1 MNRFFL
7 IMTRVLMVFFAILSL
22 SNSSSIGKVIFL
34 ALALSVGLGGE
45 FLYKKYRTKDEE
57 KEDTAIEL
65 ESKKK
70 ILQGIDNVTNLKSN
84 LEVQAANKLQS
95 LLSKANTISS
105 ADKIRELDM
114 LKREGVI
121 TEEEFSNAKKNLLGV

>member
-1 MNRFFL
+1 MLMNRFFL
-7 IMTRVLMVFFAILSL
+7 ILTRIGMVFFAILSL
-22 SNSSSIGKVIFL
+22 MNSSSVGRFIFL
-34 ALALSVGLGGE
+34 VIALTVGFGGE

-65 ESKKK
+65 ESMKK
-70 ILQGIDNVTNLKSN
+70 ILKGVDNIANLKTNLESH
-84 LEVQAANKLQS
+84 AANKLQS
-95 LLSKANTISS
+95 LLSKANTVST

-121 TEEEFSNAKKNLLGV
+121 TEEELNEY

>member
-7 IMTRVLMVFFAILSL
+7 ILTRIGMVFFAILSL
-22 SNSSSIGKVIFL
+22 LNSSSIGRMIFL
-34 ALALSVGLGGE
+34 ALALMVGLGGE
-45 FLYKKYRTKDEE
+45 FLYKKYRTKEEE

-70 ILQGIDNVTNLKSN
+70 ILNGIDNISNLKSN
-84 LEVQAANKLQS
+84 LEIHTANKLQS
-95 LLSKANTISS
+95 LPSKANTVST

-114 LKREGVI
+114 LRREGVI
-121 TEEEFSNAKKNLLGV
+121 TEEEFSDAKKNLPGV

>member
-7 IMTRVLMVFFAILSL
+7 ILTRIGMVFFAILSL
-22 SNSSSIGKVIFL
+22 MNSSSVGRFIFL
-34 ALALSVGLGGE
+34 VIALTVGFGGE

-70 ILQGIDNVTNLKSN
+70 ILKGVDNIANLKTNLESH
-84 LEVQAANKLQS
+84 AANKLQS
-95 LLSKANTISS
+95 LLSKANTVST

>member
-7 IMTRVLMVFFAILSL
+7 ILTRIGMVFFAILAL
-22 SNSSSIGKVIFL
+22 MNSSSIGRMIFL
-34 ALALSVGLGGE
+34 IIALTVGLGGE

-65 ESKKK
+65 ESKRR
-70 ILQGIDNVTNLKSN
+70 IINGVDNIANLKTNLESH
-84 LEVQAANKLQS
+84 AANKLQS
-95 LLSKANTISS
+95 LLSKANTVST

-121 TEEEFSNAKKNLLGV
+121 TEEEFSTAKKNLLGV

>member
-7 IMTRVLMVFFAILSL
+7 ILTRIGMVFFAILAL
-22 SNSSSIGKVIFL
+22 MNSSSIGRMIFL
-34 ALALSVGLGGE
+34 MIALTVGLGGE

-70 ILQGIDNVTNLKSN
+70 ILNGVDNIANLKTNLESH
-84 LEVQAANKLQS
+84 AANKLQS
-95 LLSKANTISS
+95 LLSKANTVST

-121 TEEEFSNAKKNLLGV
+121 TEEEFSTAKKNLLGV

>member
-7 IMTRVLMVFFAILSL
+7 VVTRVFMVFFAIISL
-22 SNSSSIGKVIFL
+22 NNSTSVGKLIFL
-34 ALALSVGLGGE
+34 ALALLIGLGGE
-45 FLYKKYRTKDEE
+45 FIYKKYRTKNEE

-65 ESKKK
+65 ESKRK
-70 ILQGIDNVTNLKSN
+70 ILNGIDNISNLKPN
-84 LEVQAANKLQS
+84 LETHVANKLQS
-95 LLSKANTISS
+95 LLSRANTVST

-121 TEEEFSNAKKNLLGV
+121 TEEEFSNAKKNLLGG

>member
-7 IMTRVLMVFFAILSL
+7 ILTRIGMVFFAILSL
-22 SNSSSIGKVIFL
+22 LNSSSVGRLIFL
-34 ALALSVGLGGE
+34 SLALMVGLGGE
-45 FLYKKYRTKDEE
+45 FLYKKYRTKEEE

-70 ILQGIDNVTNLKSN
+70 ILSGIDNISNLKSN
-84 LEVQAANKLQS
+84 LEIHTANKLQS
-95 LLSKANTISS
+95 LLSKANTVST

-114 LKREGVI
+114 LRREGVI
-121 TEEEFSNAKKNLLGV
+121 TEEEFSDAKKNLLGV

>member
-7 IMTRVLMVFFAILSL
+7 ILTRIGMVFFAILAL
-22 SNSSSIGKVIFL
+22 MNSSSIGRMIFL
-34 ALALSVGLGGE
+34 RIALTVGLGGE

-65 ESKKK
+65 ESKRR
-70 ILQGIDNVTNLKSN
+70 IINGVDNIANLKTNLESH
-84 LEVQAANKLQS
+84 AANKLQS
-95 LLSKANTISS
+95 LLSKANTVST

-121 TEEEFSNAKKNLLGV
+121 TEEEFSTAKKNLLGV

>member
-7 IMTRVLMVFFAILSL
+7 IMTRVGMVFFAILSL
-22 SNSSSIGKVIFL
+22 LNSSSVGKLIFL
-34 ALALSVGLGGE
+34 AIALMVGLGGE

-57 KEDTAIEL
+57 KEDAAIEL

-70 ILQGIDNVTNLKSN
+70 ILKGVDNIANLKTNLESH
-84 LEVQAANKLQS
+84 AANKLQS
-95 LLSKANTISS
+95 LLSKANTVST

-121 TEEEFSNAKKNLLGV
+121 TEEEFWTAKKNLLGV